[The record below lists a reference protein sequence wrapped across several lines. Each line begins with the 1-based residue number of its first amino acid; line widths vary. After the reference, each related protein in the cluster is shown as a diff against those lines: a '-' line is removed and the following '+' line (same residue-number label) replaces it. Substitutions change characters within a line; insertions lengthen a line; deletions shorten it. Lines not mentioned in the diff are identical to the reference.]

1 MRGELTKLVPGRASR
16 SQLQQFL
23 PVLGINVTHNI
34 KSFKVSKQAEVVQ
47 IISDMHRENYF
58 TGSEPLTYIQAKSSD
73 IPSLLVA
80 I

>member
-34 KSFKVSKQAEVVQ
+34 KSFKVSKQEEVVQ
-47 IISDMHRENYF
+47 MHRENYF